1 MRFNGVINVSTPNRI
16 FHLLDILDIDQ
27 KDFAKEIGLT
37 DKVVSK
43 WKTSGLKSYTKYL
56 REIVGFFGAPPD
68 YFLETGVFKN
78 WDEIM
83 EYPVSVYGK
92 LCELLPPNY
101 RDPMIGR
108 DMEQLAWLD
117 KRMCYNETGPCE
129 VELINWFYRNV
140 IEVKITKD
148 NNIPEI
154 YDPAK
159 VELTLKD
166 HVLAN
171 SSWKKAAEKGKPAPV
186 AEGRPVYPP
195 EYDQLSPEDRAL
207 VDSMIRRLIMEKNQQ
222 DTLSPSSEAGDET
235 A

>member
-1 MRFNGVINVSTPNRI
+1 MSTPTRI
-16 FHLLDILDIDQ
+16 FHLLDILDVDQ
-27 KDFAKEIGLT
+27 KDFAKDIGLT
-37 DKVVSK
+37 AKVVSK

-56 REIVGFFGAPPD
+56 REIVGYFGAPPD

-78 WDEIM
+78 WEEIM
-83 EYPVSVYGK
+83 KYPISVYGK
-92 LCELLPPNY
+92 LCELLPQDY

-108 DMEQLAWLD
+108 DTEQLAWLD

-140 IEVKITKD
+140 IEVKILKD
-148 NNIPEI
+148 NDIPEI

-166 HVLAN
+166 HVFAN
-171 SSWKKAAEKGKPAPV
+171 RSWRKATGGGKPTSV
-186 AEGRPVYPP
+186 VEGRSQCPP
-195 EYDQLSPEDRAL
+195 EYDLLTPEDKAL
-207 VDSMIRRLIMEKNQQ
+207 VDSMIHRLILEKNQEG
-222 DTLSPSSEAGDET
+222 TSSPSNGARDET